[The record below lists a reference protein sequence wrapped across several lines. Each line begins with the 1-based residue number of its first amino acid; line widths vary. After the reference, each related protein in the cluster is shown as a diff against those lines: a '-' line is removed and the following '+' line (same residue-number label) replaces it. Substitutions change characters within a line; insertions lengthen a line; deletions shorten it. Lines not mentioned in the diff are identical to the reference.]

1 MRTDV
6 GEGGEQYVSTNESR
20 PTWETP
26 TLTFEGTLEELVLTA
41 PGKTSVTP
49 GDQQENRKN
58 PGL

>member
-1 MRTDV
+1 L
-6 GEGGEQYVSTNESR
+6 STNEPR
-20 PTWETP
+20 PTWQTP

-41 PGKTSVTP
+41 PGKTSMLP